1 MNIKL
6 FRIID
11 PNNDSD
17 ILGGEVSED
26 NAHLTIC
33 MSQSAKNHRML
44 NAGESMIAYFS
55 CSGTYGYYRVQ
66 RTK

>member
-1 MNIKL
+1 MNVKL

-11 PNNDSD
+11 PKSDSD

-33 MSQSAKNHRML
+33 MSKSAKNHRML
-44 NAGESMIAYFS
+44 KIGESMMADFS
-55 CSGTYGYYRVQ
+55 CSGTYGYYRVL